1 MNETQIISNVLE
13 QLKKR
18 LDSNIWVIEKKEEQI
33 QIKQKEKTHAG
44 LSLSIPVI
52 LSKIGREKPLETM
65 EEFLS
70 RVEMMANASLQEISL
85 KGNEDRIYPVIRS
98 RSHPTDKQG
107 TSLLHKYHTAES
119 TIFYAFDLGNTYRL
133 IDQQMIDQS
142 QLTEEK
148 VEQMAIANL
157 KKLDTS
163 YKEDIVGDNTFY
175 FFSQTDGYAASRVLN
190 DELLSFMRRKVQHDM
205 GVAIPH
211 QDVLI
216 IADLKNEIGFKVFSR
231 LNMDFCM
238 KGNIPISPLP
248 FLYTEKQELE
258 PIMILSNPGAEP
270 HIVRKD
276 REE

>member
-1 MNETQIISNVLE
+1 MISTVLE

-18 LDSNIWVIEKKEEQI
+18 LDQNIWVVEQKEEQI
-33 QIKQKEKTHAG
+33 QIKQKGNSHAG

-52 LSKIGREKPLETM
+52 LSKIGQEKSLETI

-70 RVEMMANASLQEISL
+70 RVETMANASLQEISL

-98 RSHPTDKQG
+98 RSHPTEKQG
-107 TSLLHKYHTAES
+107 VPFLHKAHTAES
-119 TIFYAFDLGNTYRL
+119 TIFYALDLGRTYRL
-133 IDQQMIDQS
+133 IDQQMVEQS
-142 QLTEEK
+142 QMTEE
-148 VEQMAIANL
+148 EIQQWAIANL

-163 YKEDIVGDNTFY
+163 YKEDVVGENTFY

-190 DELLSFMRRKVQHDM
+190 DELLAFMQRKVQYDM

-216 IADLKNEIGFKVFSR
+216 IADIKNEIGFKVFSR

-238 KGNIPISPLP
+238 RGNIPISPLP
-248 FLYTEKQELE
+248 FLYTAQQELE

-270 HIVRKD
+270 HIIRKD